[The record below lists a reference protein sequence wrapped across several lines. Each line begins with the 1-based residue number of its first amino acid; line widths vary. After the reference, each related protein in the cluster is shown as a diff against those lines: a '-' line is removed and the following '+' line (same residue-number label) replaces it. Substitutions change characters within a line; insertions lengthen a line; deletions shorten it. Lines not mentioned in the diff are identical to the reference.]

1 MTQLNQALKVKR
13 TINVIAV
20 VGSDGS
26 GKSTLTTDL
35 YRHLQDS
42 MQVEL
47 IYLGQSS
54 GDIGNW
60 IKSLPIIGAPF
71 GRYLDGKA
79 EKAHSKESSSP
90 DNLTALVIYCLSLWR
105 VHKFRKI
112 LALNSKGIVVITD
125 RYPQAEV
132 AGFYFDGPGLTAVNT
147 QTWFARKLASREMRL
162 YQWMAS
168 HLPVLVIRLNIDAET
183 AHARKPDHKLPM
195 LRDKTR
201 VIPTLNFNGAH
212 ILDISSLSP
221 YAEVLDIALNATNSI
236 INKTLE

>member
-1 MTQLNQALKVKR
+1 MQLKKIQLA
-13 TINVIAV
+13 NVIAV
-20 VGSDGS
+20 VGCDGS
-26 GKSTLTTDL
+26 GKSTLTADL
-35 YRHLQDS
+35 FHHLQES
-42 MQVEL
+42 KQVEL
-47 IYLGQSS
+47 LYLGQSS

-60 IKSLPIIGAPF
+60 IKSLPIIGGAI
-71 GRYLDGKA
+71 GRYLNRKA

-105 VHKFRKI
+105 AYKFRKM
-112 LALNSKGIVVITD
+112 LTLNRKGIIVITD

-132 AGFYFDGPGLTAVNT
+132 AGFYFDGPGLAAVHT
-147 QTWFARKLASREMRL
+147 QTWFARQLASREMRL

-168 HLPVLVIRLNIDAET
+168 HLPALVVRLNIDAET

-221 YAEVLDIALNATNSI
+221 YTEVLDVALNATNAI
-236 INKTLE
+236 ANKTLN